1 MDNQIKINWKAFLQ
15 KKLQEEQISPKA
27 QIRII
32 ETVENLFNH
41 LLKSQ
46 RDSFEKEKNEY
57 GLDQYAMGQSEG
69 IEYGRLKER
78 QSRDKELVEKI
89 ILDVVYACAEYTNMH
104 QDTDPE
110 NIAVNTVRANILN
123 RLSLLKEDIKN

>member
-1 MDNQIKINWKAFLQ
+1 MDNQIKI
-15 KKLQEEQISPKA
+15 EEWETQFDKFTDYYKCTPQFKSY
-27 QIRII
+27 IR
-32 ETVENLFNH
+32 T

-46 RDSFEKEKNEY
+46 RDS
-57 GLDQYAMGQSEG
+57 
-69 IEYGRLKER
+69 
-78 QSRDKELVEKI
+78 RDKKLIDKI